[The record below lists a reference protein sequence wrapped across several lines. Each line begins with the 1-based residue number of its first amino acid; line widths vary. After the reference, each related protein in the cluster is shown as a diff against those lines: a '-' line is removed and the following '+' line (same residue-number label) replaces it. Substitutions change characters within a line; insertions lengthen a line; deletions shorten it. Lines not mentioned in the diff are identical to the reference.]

1 MGNKTLSL
9 IFVIFLFAAAW
20 YTVVQKSVQL
30 PLKYNTNIE
39 QARELARKEIYQK
52 ALDHYKAALQLKDDD
67 IGIHIEIAKI
77 YLAINDEWSFE
88 YYCKKM
94 MKEFPKNPE
103 PYEIL
108 ANYHK
113 EASDYSECFKIINS
127 AKKKHITSEQ
137 LETME
142 SEIQYEYVTR
152 YKTYHD
158 VKMFNEAL
166 CPVKIKDRWGYAVS
180 GGSLWIST
188 NYEEV
193 GGFVNGIAPVKKDGK
208 VFYID
213 MSGEKELVPDENF
226 DYLGNFNEAAPALQD
241 GKYFYVNKEFEK
253 VFGDYDY
260 AGNFN
265 DGYAAVKKSGKWALI
280 NSEGEQITEYVYEDI
295 KLNEMDNCFINGVA
309 FAKENGKYY
318 MLNGSGEKVSQTGY
332 DDVFPFAGSEPTA
345 VKAGGLWGFVDI
357 NGEMIIEPR
366 YQAAR
371 PFSNGLAAVKIDDK
385 WGYITIDSQ
394 VVIPAIYDDA
404 REFTG
409 NGGAAV
415 KTGDNWVMINLCK
428 YMS

>member
-1 MGNKTLSL
+1 
-9 IFVIFLFAAAW
+9 
-20 YTVVQKSVQL
+20 
-30 PLKYNTNIE
+30 
-39 QARELARKEIYQK
+39 
-52 ALDHYKAALQLKDDD
+52 
-67 IGIHIEIAKI
+67 
-77 YLAINDEWSFE
+77 
-88 YYCKKM
+88 
-94 MKEFPKNPE
+94 
-103 PYEIL
+103 
-108 ANYHK
+108 
-113 EASDYSECFKIINS
+113 
-127 AKKKHITSEQ
+127 
-137 LETME
+137 
-142 SEIQYEYVTR
+142 
-152 YKTYHD
+152 
-158 VKMFNEAL
+158 
-166 CPVKIKDRWGYAVS
+166 
-180 GGSLWIST
+180 
-188 NYEEV
+188 
-193 GGFVNGIAPVKKDGK
+193 